1 MTEPNTLPPLFYHP
15 ELEESDQ
22 HVVIVGQEAAHISRS
37 RRLGEGDSVHLT
49 DGNGVLVRCRMVSLQ
64 PRPLVLQLAIE
75 QREVVSR
82 PTVEM
87 VLAAALVKGERQSV
101 MLDMATQLGMSRFI
115 PLRCERSVVR
125 FQPGMVVRWQRII
138 RSSCKQCRQ
147 CYFPILD
154 EEKDITPVVEA
165 KASTTLMWV
174 GDHNG
179 MSISQIDPG
188 IMKPVENII
197 LLVGPE
203 GGFSDIELEILAQH
217 GASRVALGKQIL
229 RTETAAVSLLA
240 AVNHFLR

>member
-1 MTEPNTLPPLFYHP
+1 M
-15 ELEESDQ
+15 
-22 HVVIVGQEAAHISRS
+22 
-37 RRLGEGDSVHLT
+37 
-49 DGNGVLVRCRMVSLQ
+49 
-64 PRPLVLQLAIE
+64 
-75 QREVVSR
+75 
-82 PTVEM
+82 
-87 VLAAALVKGERQSV
+87 
-101 MLDMATQLGMSRFI
+101 
-115 PLRCERSVVR
+115 
-125 FQPGMVVRWQRII
+125 
-138 RSSCKQCRQ
+138 
-147 CYFPILD
+147 
-154 EEKDITPVVEA
+154 VEA